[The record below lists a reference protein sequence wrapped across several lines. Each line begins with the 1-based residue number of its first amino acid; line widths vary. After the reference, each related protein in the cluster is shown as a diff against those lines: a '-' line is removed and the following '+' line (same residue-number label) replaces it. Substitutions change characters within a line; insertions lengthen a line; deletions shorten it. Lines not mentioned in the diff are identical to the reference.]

1 MMRAA
6 GIDRDG
12 SNDDDRVSHTR
23 HARLSG
29 LIAHIAARA
38 GIHMYF
44 SGCDRLHSSDHA
56 GAAVLYRRRAA
67 AWPARPTAAPRGCRR
82 AARAAPAAIGAP
94 SAAAPRWRT
103 ADSTLAHI
111 CPAHAR
117 RALTPILTKISNR
130 NWATHAHAK
139 PQRPQRNLV
148 LWRLA
153 CRKNPTEEWFDGVR
167 HSGIL
172 TMYGRYILNRWRE

>member
-1 MMRAA
+1 MGATTMIGFRTQGTLGFPA
-6 GIDRDG
+6 
-12 SNDDDRVSHTR
+12 
-23 HARLSG
+23 
-29 LIAHIAARA
+29 
-38 GIHMYF
+38 
-44 SGCDRLHSSDHA
+44 SS
-56 GAAVLYRRRAA
+56 
-67 AWPARPTAAPRGCRR
+67 
-82 AARAAPAAIGAP
+82 
-94 SAAAPRWRT
+94 RT
-103 ADSTLAHI
+103 SDSTLAHI